1 MQLSIRPFVRITIAC
16 LLAVVFFV
24 PSDLVAQSHIVS
36 PADLQKELVTASQT
50 RQNDIN
56 TVQQFLS
63 TPTAEKAMKSAQI
76 DPRQVQTA
84 VSTLDDQELSQLA
97 ARATKAQADFS
108 AGAMGERD
116 LIWII
121 LAIALLILIIVAVR

>member
-1 MQLSIRPFVRITIAC
+1 MQLNIRPFVRITIAC
-16 LLAVVFFV
+16 VLAVVFVV
-24 PSDLVAQSHIVS
+24 PSDLVAQSHLVS

-50 RQNDIN
+50 RQHDIS

-84 VSTLDDQELSQLA
+84 VSTLDDQELAQLA
-97 ARATKAQADFS
+97 ARAS
-108 AGAMGERD
+108 R
-116 LIWII
+116 
-121 LAIALLILIIVAVR
+121 